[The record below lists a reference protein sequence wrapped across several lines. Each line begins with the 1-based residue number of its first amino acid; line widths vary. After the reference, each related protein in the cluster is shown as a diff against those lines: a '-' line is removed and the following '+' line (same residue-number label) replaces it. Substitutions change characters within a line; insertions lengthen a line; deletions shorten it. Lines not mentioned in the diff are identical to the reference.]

1 VDPVPDA
8 PPPALLELPPVLEVP
23 DDASIHSAEPSL
35 SSIRKS
41 PTQQKGTHHAHYGAQ
56 GSSKGL
62 APGPGEDIATRK
74 ELPLPKPSAVEPV
87 VAGTGAGGTGAG
99 GDQGSPASH
108 GSRGSG
114 QDAGSKPQLQHV
126 KAAARARLAS
136 QVHRSLSI
144 LHRPL
149 SVLI

>member
-1 VDPVPDA
+1 MDPVPDA

-87 VAGTGAGGTGAG
+87 VAVTVAGTGAG

-108 GSRGSG
+108 GSHGSG

-136 QVHRSLSI
+136 QVRRSLSI
-144 LHRPL
+144 SYRPL

>member
-1 VDPVPDA
+1 MDPVPDA
-8 PPPALLELPPVLEVP
+8 SPPLLELPPVLEVP
-23 DDASIHSAEPSL
+23 DDASVHSAEPSL

-41 PTQQKGTHHAHYGAQ
+41 PTQQKGAHHAPRGAQ

-62 APGPGEDIATRK
+62 AAGPGEDIATRK
-74 ELPLPKPSAVEPV
+74 ELPPPKPSAVEPV
-87 VAGTGAGGTGAG
+87 VAVTVAGTGAG